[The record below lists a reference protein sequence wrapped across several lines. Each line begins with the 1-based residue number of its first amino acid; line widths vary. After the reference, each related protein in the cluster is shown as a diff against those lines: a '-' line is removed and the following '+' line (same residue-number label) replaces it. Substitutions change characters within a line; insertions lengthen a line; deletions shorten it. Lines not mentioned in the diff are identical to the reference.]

1 MTEKDE
7 LPIETKECIT
17 DKAEVFSPMK
27 FYANIISEKF
37 IPAPDENDYDVESS
51 AEHLLLKWCSEPP
64 SLSQINDLVRELHNL
79 GFKPTALKK
88 SNNFELVY
96 LLKNKV

>member
-7 LPIETKECIT
+7 TPKE
-17 DKAEVFSPMK
+17 DKDKEVLSPMQ
-27 FYANIISEKF
+27 FYANIIAEKF
-37 IPAPDENDYDVESS
+37 IPAENENDYDVESS

-64 SLSQINDLVRELHNL
+64 TLTQVNDLVNQLRLL

-96 LLKNKV
+96 LLKNK